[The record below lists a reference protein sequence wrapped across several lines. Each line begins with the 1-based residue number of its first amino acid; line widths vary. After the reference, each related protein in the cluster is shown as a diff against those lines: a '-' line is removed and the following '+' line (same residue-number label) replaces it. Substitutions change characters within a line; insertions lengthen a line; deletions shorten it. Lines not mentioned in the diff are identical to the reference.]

1 MNTNEIN
8 IDVTREIDDDCY
20 VYTAQASKLGKSA
33 FDTGYTRETAIK
45 RAIEKLNRIFG
56 LNPMHQNLENL
67 IENKLAELSQAEKD
81 YQNYLNMFQIAPDV
95 MLAQ

>member
-1 MNTNEIN
+1 MNINEIQ

-33 FDTGYTRETAIK
+33 FATGYTRE
-45 RAIEKLNRIFG
+45 RAIERAVEKLNEIFG

-81 YQNYLNMFQIAPDV
+81 YLNMFNFNPSG